1 MQENS
6 MKYVIH
12 AHFRAEGFVERS
24 DVIGAI
30 FGQTEGLLGDEL
42 DLRNLQKSGKI
53 GRIEVV
59 VSTQG
64 GKSTGEILIP
74 SSLDKVE
81 TALIAA
87 ALETIDRV
95 GPCIASVEVTKLED
109 IRAEKRRRIVERAK
123 ELLRQFKEQNIEGE
137 RMVEEVRNAVKVEEI
152 TQYKGLPAGPNVEDA
167 DAVIIVEGRADVLN
181 LLKCGIK
188 NVVAVEGTNIPKE
201 IIDLCKRKTVT
212 AFFDGDRGGELL
224 LKELLQVADVDFVA
238 LPPENRSVE
247 DLTYK
252 EIVKA
257 LHNKIPVEQYEQFIE
272 RKEQHRIRLRRKS
285 AEKTEA
291 EGEEEH
297 RATHPHAHSSTSF
310 SSLSPLSPT
319 HSPSHTPTPSQTPL
333 QTPSPTPRG
342 GEIKETGASVGK
354 DEEATAL
361 RRKKHPLERM
371 LSELEGTF
379 KARLLDSDWNVL
391 KETTVRDLV
400 SELRAYN
407 GGEVNAVV
415 FDGVVTQRIVDLA
428 MQKGL
433 KFVVGVKRGEVVR
446 VPVSLKIFTAD

>member
-319 HSPSHTPTPSQTPL
+319 HSPSHTPTPS
-333 QTPSPTPRG
+333 PTPRG
-342 GEIKETGASVGK
+342 GEIEETGASVGK
-354 DEEATAL
+354 NEEATAL
-361 RRKKHPLERM
+361 RRHPLERM